1 MIKRKIVVLGS
12 TGSVGT
18 QTLEVIKN
26 YPENFEVLGLSAWEN
41 IELLKE
47 QIMKFQPNIAVV
59 KNELLIRMLKKE
71 LGNTVKTKILWGIEG
86 LKRISTLEGA
96 DLIIVAITGIAS
108 LIPTYE
114 AIKNKKNIALAS
126 KEALVVA
133 GDILTKEAKKQNVN
147 ILPLDS
153 EHSAIYQCLKNEPK
167 DNIEKII
174 ITSSGGPLYNLTPSA
189 LKQVSVQEALNHPI
203 WNMGNKISIDSA
215 TLMNKGLEVIEAR
228 WLFDV
233 HPKKIEVLI
242 HPQSYIHSMVQ
253 FIDGTIIAQ
262 ISEHDMKIPIHF
274 ALFYP
279 YRISSNYNR
288 LDFNKIGQFTFRKP
302 HFNKFL
308 CLKLA
313 YNALEVGGTMP
324 AVLNGANEI
333 AVSAFLNNQIDITEI
348 PTIIENT
355 MKEHIPVQ
363 NPDLNDIF
371 EADYWSRKKALLL
384 CENIK

>member
-47 QIMKFQPNIAVV
+47 QIINFQPNIAVI
-59 KNELLIRMLKKE
+59 KNELLIRKLKKE

-86 LKRISTLEGA
+86 LKRISTLEEV

-114 AIKNKKNIALAS
+114 AIKNKKNVALAS

-133 GDILTKEAKKQNVN
+133 GDILTKEAKEQNVK

-153 EHSAIYQCLKNEPK
+153 EHSAIYQCLKNESK

-174 ITSSGGPLYNLTPSA
+174 LTSSGGPLYNLTSSA

-203 WNMGNKISIDSA
+203 WNMGNKITIDSA

-233 HPKKIEVLI
+233 HPKKIEILI

-253 FIDGTIIAQ
+253 FIDGTILAQ
-262 ISEHDMKIPIHF
+262 ISEHDMKIPVHF

-279 YRISSNYNR
+279 YRMSSNYNR

-302 HFNKFL
+302 HFNKFP

-348 PTIIENT
+348 PAIIENT

-384 CENIK
+384 CENLK